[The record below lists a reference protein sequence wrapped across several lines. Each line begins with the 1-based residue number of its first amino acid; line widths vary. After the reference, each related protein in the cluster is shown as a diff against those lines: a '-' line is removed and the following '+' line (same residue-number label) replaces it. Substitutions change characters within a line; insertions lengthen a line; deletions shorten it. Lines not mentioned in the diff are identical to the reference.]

1 MCIGWLRLRKY
12 SYIYRVI
19 YLIVIK
25 MLKVVAFMKQVAK
38 GLQMGGGTLVLRTFI
53 VAVSMPSLLI
63 VGKGILHFMR

>member
-1 MCIGWLRLRKY
+1 
-12 SYIYRVI
+12 
-19 YLIVIK
+19 

-38 GLQMGGGTLVLRTFI
+38 GYRWRETLVLRTST

>member
-38 GLQMGGGTLVLRTFI
+38 GLQMDLCTEEYGNVEKI
-53 VAVSMPSLLI
+53 AIQSP
-63 VGKGILHFMR
+63 